1 MRSLLNSNMS
11 ATYLQQTALVVI
23 LRSFVPADH
32 AEELLIAYGVGAY
45 DDLST
50 GSSFMMEMSE
60 AAN

>member
-1 MRSLLNSNMS
+1 MS
-11 ATYLQQTALVVI
+11 ATYLRQTALVVI